1 MTDTLHLDILPYEVL
16 LTIFD
21 YCDAF
26 DLVRLSEVCKR
37 FYEIV
42 RSDAVWIKKSR
53 GLLVTNQVSERFR
66 KRCNPVLLSP
76 RSMWL
81 VSYNWQYGRY
91 ERKTLISN
99 KVKAMPWLQMT
110 NDTLWWSGSKLLCGV
125 KRNSKYFKDKVN
137 VDIKYN
143 NCFYNNICG
152 ADICKFVLCG
162 NFIISG
168 HSNGDIQYWL
178 DKSHKGY
185 PCVVKILRCVHSCDI
200 DGIDATSQN
209 IISGSVDGMIKIQK
223 NVDIE
228 ESNFDKNEISIDFM
242 DKIDRVQSLVIDPTG
257 TQFAVGSSGT
267 TIIPPLHLINIET
280 LIRYT
285 MFDEIRYPWK
295 HGAGILDMVWDNPQ
309 TLLTCGYDTFV
320 RKWDL
325 RTEKCVSSWADP
337 NDAALYCISSDY
349 QYSII
354 TGTQHA
360 CAAVLWDQRM
370 CNFVQLYFINSQTF
384 PLRSPIYS
392 LRFDSSHLY
401 CALDRHL
408 VKLNFSGQSCQR
420 NNYKQFLINY
430 CN

>member
-125 KRNSKYFKDKVN
+125 KRSSKYCKDKVN

-185 PCVVKILRCVHSCDI
+185 PSVVKILRCVHSCDI

-228 ESNFDKNEISIDFM
+228 EDNFDKNEISIDFM

-280 LIRYT
+280 LIR
-285 MFDEIRYPWK
+285 E
-295 HGAGILDMVWDNPQ
+295 
-309 TLLTCGYDTFV
+309 
-320 RKWDL
+320 
-325 RTEKCVSSWADP
+325 
-337 NDAALYCISSDY
+337 
-349 QYSII
+349 
-354 TGTQHA
+354 
-360 CAAVLWDQRM
+360 
-370 CNFVQLYFINSQTF
+370 
-384 PLRSPIYS
+384 
-392 LRFDSSHLY
+392 
-401 CALDRHL
+401 
-408 VKLNFSGQSCQR
+408 
-420 NNYKQFLINY
+420 QFTTS
-430 CN
+430 

>member
-1 MTDTLHLDILPYEVL
+1 MTNTLHLDILPYEVL
-16 LTIFD
+16 LMIFD

-42 RSDAVWIKKSR
+42 CSDAVWIKKSR
-53 GLLVTNQVSERFR
+53 GLLVTNQTSERFR
-66 KRCNPVLLSP
+66 KRCNPILSP
-76 RSMWL
+76 RNMWL
-81 VSYNWQYGRY
+81 TSYNWRYGRY
-91 ERKTLISN
+91 DNETLILN
-99 KVKAMPWLQMT
+99 KVKMMPWLQMT
-110 NDTLWWSGSKLLCGV
+110 NDTLWWSGGNQLYGV
-125 KRNSKYFKDKVN
+125 KRNSKHFKEKVN
-137 VDIKYN
+137 VEINYN
-143 NCFYNNICG
+143 NRFYNNIYRDDI

-168 HSNGDIQYWL
+168 HSNGDIHYWL

-185 PCVVKILRCVHSCDI
+185 PRAVKLWRQRVHFCDI
-200 DGIDATSQN
+200 NGIDATSQT

-223 NVDIE
+223 IIDLE
-228 ESNFDKNEISIDFM
+228 KSNLDEKIIIDFM
-242 DKIDRVQSLVIDPTG
+242 NKIDRVQSLVIDPTG

-267 TIIPPLHLINIET
+267 TNIPPLNLINIET

-285 MFDEIRYPWK
+285 MFDKIRYPWK

-337 NDAALYCISSDY
+337 NDAALYCISSDH

-354 TGTQHA
+354 TGAQHG

-370 CNFVQLYFINSQTF
+370 CNFVQLYYVNSRTVH
-384 PLRSPIYS
+384 LISPIYS

-401 CALDRHL
+401 CALDRRL
-408 VKLNFSGQSCQR
+408 AKLSFSGQSCQR
-420 NNYKQFLINY
+420 YNYKQFYSN
-430 CN
+430 